1 MQITA
6 MVVEDAQFVTIMSSN
21 VSVSPIRLITSKIRI
36 YSSFWCIMSLY
47 DICSA
52 KQIGKLLRSSR
63 EAQRAN
69 LQHISKQC
77 GLSVAQ
83 LVHIE
88 SGNLFAFESNLEK
101 IMSYS
106 NVYARALKIDIN
118 TFSETLSMAPV
129 KDPLAP
135 VDGYIPRFLIKQ
147 A

>member
-1 MQITA
+1 
-6 MVVEDAQFVTIMSSN
+6 MSP
-21 VSVSPIRLITSKIRI
+21 VDIR
-36 YSSFWCIMSLY
+36 
-47 DICSA
+47 SA

-88 SGNLFAFESNLEK
+88 NGNLFAFESNLEK

-106 NVYARALKIDIN
+106 NVYAQALNIDIN
-118 TFSETLSMAPV
+118 TLSEAQSMAPTRDV
-129 KDPLAP
+129 ETLLDRH
-135 VDGYIPRFLIKQ
+135 IPSFLIKRS
-147 A
+147 

>member
-1 MQITA
+1 
-6 MVVEDAQFVTIMSSN
+6 
-21 VSVSPIRLITSKIRI
+21 
-36 YSSFWCIMSLY
+36 MSLC
-47 DICSA
+47 DIRSA

-88 SGNLFAFESNLEK
+88 NGNLFAFESNLEK

-106 NVYARALKIDIN
+106 NIYAQALNIDIN
-118 TFSETLSMAPV
+118 TLSEAPALYPKREV
-129 KDPLAP
+129 LVP
-135 VDGYIPRFLIKQ
+135 VDGHIPLFLMKKS
-147 A
+147 

>member
-21 VSVSPIRLITSKIRI
+21 VSVSPIKLITSKIRI
-36 YSSFWCIMSLY
+36 YSSLWCIMSLC
-47 DICSA
+47 DIRSA

-88 SGNLFAFESNLEK
+88 NGNLFAFESNLEK
-101 IMSYS
+101 IMGYS
-106 NVYARALKIDIN
+106 NVYAQVLNIDIN
-118 TFSETLSMAPV
+118 TLSEAQSMAPTRDV
-129 KDPLAP
+129 EAP
-135 VDGYIPRFLIKQ
+135 VDRHIPSFLIKRS
-147 A
+147 

>member
-1 MQITA
+1 
-6 MVVEDAQFVTIMSSN
+6 
-21 VSVSPIRLITSKIRI
+21 
-36 YSSFWCIMSLY
+36 MSLC
-47 DICSA
+47 DIRSA

-88 SGNLFAFESNLEK
+88 NGNLFAFESNLEK

-106 NVYARALKIDIN
+106 NVYAQALNIDIN
-118 TFSETLSMAPV
+118 TLGEPTSLESARDV
-129 KDPLAP
+129 AAS
-135 VDGYIPRFLIKQ
+135 VDDHIPPFLMKKS
-147 A
+147 